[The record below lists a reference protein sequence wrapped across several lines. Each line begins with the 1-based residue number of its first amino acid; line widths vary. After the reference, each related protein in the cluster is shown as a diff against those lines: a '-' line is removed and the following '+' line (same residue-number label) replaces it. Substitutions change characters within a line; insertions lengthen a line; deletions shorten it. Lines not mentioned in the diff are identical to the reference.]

1 MGDGS
6 SGDGGRWSGY
16 SRLSGQGDTGSWS
29 EGGDSG
35 GPQGSDKAEEAAV
48 QAVQQRPVAAALC
61 SLACWV
67 FFGWAGAAEE
77 KTQGQAELS
86 FRKK

>member
-1 MGDGS
+1 MEWLLPTRAKETRGP
-6 SGDGGRWSGY
+6 GR
-16 SRLSGQGDTGSWS
+16 R
-29 EGGDSG
+29 
-35 GPQGSDKAEEAAV
+35 EETLEVHKGATRPRKWAV
-48 QAVQQRPVAAALC
+48 EAVQQRPVAAALRD
-61 SLACWV
+61 LACWV